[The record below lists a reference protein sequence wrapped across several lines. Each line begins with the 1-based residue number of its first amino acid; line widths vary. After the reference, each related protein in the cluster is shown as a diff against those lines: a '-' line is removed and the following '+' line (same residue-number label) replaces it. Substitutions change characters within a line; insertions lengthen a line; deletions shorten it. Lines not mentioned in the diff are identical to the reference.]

1 MTDLPAQPVRT
12 ASDAMVT
19 QPWTHGTATT
29 VAQAHEAFTDS
40 HVHMLL
46 LTDGDEL
53 RGTLV
58 RDDLAG
64 DLDPE
69 APALDAAT
77 LRGRTVRAGQDLE
90 EALQAMRHRGTRR
103 LAVVADDGRLLG
115 LLCLKRTLDGFC
127 SDDDVRSRALE
138 HGRLHRLGR

>member
-1 MTDLPAQPVRT
+1 MTDQTART

-19 QPWTHGTATT
+19 QPWTHGTSTT
-29 VAQAHEAFTDS
+29 VAQAHEAFADA

-53 RGTLV
+53 RGALV
-58 RDDLAG
+58 RDDLVG

-69 APALDAAT
+69 APALEAAT
-77 LRGRTVRAGQDLE
+77 LRGRTVGPGQHLE
-90 EALQAMRHRGTRR
+90 ETLHAMRQRGTRR

-138 HGRLHRLGR
+138 QGRLHRLGR

>member
-1 MTDLPAQPVRT
+1 MTGRPSRT

-19 QPWTHGTATT
+19 QPWTHGSATT

-58 RDDLAG
+58 RDDLVDG
-64 DLDPE
+64 LDPD

-77 LRGRTVRAGQDLE
+77 LHARTVDPGRDLE
-90 EALQAMRHRGTRR
+90 EALQVMRDRGTRR